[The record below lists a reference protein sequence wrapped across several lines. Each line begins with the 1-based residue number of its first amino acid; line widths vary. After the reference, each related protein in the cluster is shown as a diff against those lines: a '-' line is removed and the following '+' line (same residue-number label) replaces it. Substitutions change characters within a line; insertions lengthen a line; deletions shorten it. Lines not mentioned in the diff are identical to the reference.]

1 MTDKKDHSDK
11 FIWKPG
17 DVIIKNNNRKRVETW
32 IKFHSQKK
40 RH

>member
-17 DVIIKNNNRKRVETW
+17 DVIIKKTIEREL
-32 IKFHSQKK
+32 
-40 RH
+40 RHG